1 MGKFEFGA
9 DSIIKFIEYL
19 KQNSLIKLTKYV
31 LVVAFWIILIVSAF
45 NYREVF
51 GWVYETA
58 TKIAIE
64 DHDRLTDYRISI
76 SSDIDNIL
84 KDICNETGGTRAYIL
99 EFHNGTNNPT
109 GLPFNYMNMTYEYT
123 DVSRTYSGAA
133 SWTELL
139 ISRCPLVSKFYRS
152 GLFVGSVD
160 DVMEVDNKLAHKLI
174 SDDVKYMGAILLYGK
189 TKPIGILGVST
200 GEDSNIPYETIESVL
215 IKYSHKVIKLLDV
228 ESIELQN

>member
-19 KQNSLIKLTKYV
+19 KQNSLIKLTNYV

-76 SSDIDNIL
+76 SDDIDNML
-84 KDICNETGGTRAYIL
+84 KDICSETGGTRAYIL

-123 DVSRTYSGAA
+123 DITRTYALGEIKPEIKEHFQSILKCVYPAIDIDKN
-133 SWTELL
+133 SLDSE
-139 ISRCPLVSKFYRS
+139 
-152 GLFVGSVD
+152 D
-160 DVMEVDNKLAHKLI
+160 KLAKHHTVWVEEFLLKNSQIVKQAVVNKKLYI
-174 SDDVKYMGAILLYGK
+174 AKCHLSHQTGKVHLLN
-189 TKPIGILGVST
+189 
-200 GEDSNIPYETIESVL
+200 SNMDEIN
-215 IKYSHKVIKLLDV
+215 IK
-228 ESIELQN
+228 

>member
-31 LVVAFWIILIVSAF
+31 LAVAFWIILIVSAF

-84 KDICNETGGTRAYIL
+84 RELHRSLHY
-99 EFHNGTNNPT
+99 NG
-109 GLPFNYMNMTYEYT
+109 
-123 DVSRTYSGAA
+123 
-133 SWTELL
+133 
-139 ISRCPLVSKFYRS
+139 
-152 GLFVGSVD
+152 
-160 DVMEVDNKLAHKLI
+160 
-174 SDDVKYMGAILLYGK
+174 
-189 TKPIGILGVST
+189 
-200 GEDSNIPYETIESVL
+200 
-215 IKYSHKVIKLLDV
+215 
-228 ESIELQN
+228 